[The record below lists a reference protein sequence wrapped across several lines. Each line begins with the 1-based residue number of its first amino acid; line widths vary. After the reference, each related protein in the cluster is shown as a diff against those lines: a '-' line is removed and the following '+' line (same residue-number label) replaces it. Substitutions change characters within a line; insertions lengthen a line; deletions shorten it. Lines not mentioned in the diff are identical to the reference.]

1 MSDNTQLPLDA
12 GFMKPLEDKAL
23 RERLKEI
30 KARYANANPGPWAI
44 EKGGYSGKNWMVAD
58 FGICERDGNDYK
70 VIVTTDSVNASRL
83 CGDAEDDAEFVAH
96 ARADVPWLVQ
106 QLEKLMEA
114 RHD

>member
-30 KARYANANPGPWAI
+30 KARYAHTNPGPWIVERGAHT
-44 EKGGYSGKNWMVAD
+44 GQNWMIAD
-58 FGICERDGNDYK
+58 FGICERDDKYYT
-70 VIVTTDSVNASRL
+70 VQVTTDSVNASRL

-114 RHD
+114 SHD